1 VLVRILTTIAGS
13 VTVGFGFWH
22 IFVPTIWH
30 WDSYIDANATE
41 LVRAIQAINIF
52 FSLSLVL
59 IGLMDIILIWTSE
72 PDRFSILIVLSVSV
86 VLWVTRSILQITH
99 PQGSVNHVLRYGL
112 LFTFLSVALLY
123 IGSFVLTVANKS
135 LL

>member
-22 IFVPTIWH
+22 FFVPTIWH
-30 WDSYIDANATE
+30 WDSYIDAKAAE
-41 LVRAIQAINIF
+41 LVRAIHALNIF

-59 IGLMDIILIWTSE
+59 IGVMNIILIWRSE
-72 PDRFSILIVLSVSV
+72 SDRFSILIVLSVSV

-99 PQGSVNHVLRYGL
+99 PQGSIRPVLRYGM
-112 LFTFLSVALLY
+112 LFTFLFVTLLY
-123 IGSFVLTVANKS
+123 TGSFVLTVVNKS